1 MYHYRTAELE
11 QARRTSD
18 VVVVSR
24 PVPMG
29 TRASLPSEVSVVVD
43 GVKSP
48 VVVIFRAVF
57 CALDLRFCISE
68 GLNEVYLILD
78 AHKPPVVQDRCGTGL
93 SD

>member
-11 QARRTSD
+11 QARWTSD
-18 VVVVSR
+18 VVVVSG

-29 TRASLPSEVSVVVD
+29 TRTSLPSEVSVIVD
-43 GVKSP
+43 GVKSR
-48 VVVIFRAVF
+48 VAAIFRAVF
-57 CALDLRFCISE
+57 CALDLRFCVSE
-68 GLNEVYLILD
+68 GLDKVNLIVD